1 MTTFDLLKHG
11 SDNEI
16 GAITWIYSFWA
27 LIYNIYHID
36 WTNET
41 FLDIPLKNNT
51 NLRWRLITRCI
62 NTSEKYFIVQ
72 HFFQRTLDMLEFGFR
87 SNKSVSLY
95 MSIILNRTF
104 DQKHHKKIFS
114 RKRLSFLKT
123 LPLTKNSYFL
133 HILFD
138 KFHKFPRNKSSN
150 FYWTHIKVL
159 YIWHRM
165 RKFMALYPFRNS
177 LHLYERFAIYDV
189 HKIISNLNMH
199 YKSSSILIK
208 SFSYQILFQRI
219 LR

>member
-1 MTTFDLLKHG
+1 MYKYLWKKFIIQHILFFAKDARHSL
-11 SDNEI
+11 I
-16 GAITWIYSFWA
+16 WI
-27 LIYNIYHID
+27 LN
-36 WTNET
+36 
-41 FLDIPLKNNT
+41 
-51 NLRWRLITRCI
+51 
-62 NTSEKYFIVQ
+62 
-72 HFFQRTLDMLEFGFR
+72 
-87 SNKSVSLY
+87 NKSVSLH
-95 MSIILNRTF
+95 MSMILNRIF
-104 DQKHHKKIFS
+104 DRKHHKKIFS

-189 HKIISNLNMH
+189 HKIISNLNMFCII
-199 YKSSSILIK
+199 SSILIK
-208 SFSYQILFQRI
+208 SLSYQMHCNISLTTSIIICCWLQARTFTVIQFN
-219 LR
+219 

>member
-1 MTTFDLLKHG
+1 
-11 SDNEI
+11 
-16 GAITWIYSFWA
+16 
-27 LIYNIYHID
+27 
-36 WTNET
+36 
-41 FLDIPLKNNT
+41 
-51 NLRWRLITRCI
+51 
-62 NTSEKYFIVQ
+62 
-72 HFFQRTLDMLEFGFR
+72 
-87 SNKSVSLY
+87 
-95 MSIILNRTF
+95 MSIISNRIF
-104 DQKHHKKIFS
+104 DRKHHKKIFS

-189 HKIISNLNMH
+189 HKIISNLNMLCIV
-199 YKSSSILIK
+199 SSILISAFWCYMHCIHTDIKVQSTQNSMSAIVFHEIKEIKCCK
-208 SFSYQILFQRI
+208 SGLSLEAWEWGMRMINATMQNKRRKN
-219 LR
+219 LRKKVDIFFTLDLAKCITSTSNINFLL

>member
-1 MTTFDLLKHG
+1 M
-11 SDNEI
+11 
-16 GAITWIYSFWA
+16 
-27 LIYNIYHID
+27 
-36 WTNET
+36 
-41 FLDIPLKNNT
+41 
-51 NLRWRLITRCI
+51 
-62 NTSEKYFIVQ
+62 
-72 HFFQRTLDMLEFGFR
+72 
-87 SNKSVSLY
+87 
-95 MSIILNRTF
+95 
-104 DQKHHKKIFS
+104 
-114 RKRLSFLKT
+114 
-123 LPLTKNSYFL
+123 PLTKNSYFL

-208 SFSYQILFQRI
+208 SFSYQILFYGKSRFKNIFQCMSDIIIHEIKDIECCKSGLSLEAWEWGMRMI
-219 LR
+219 NATMQNKRGKNLRKKLIFSLH